1 MQLPKDEQ
9 CEDLD
14 VSVSEE
20 RRKNSNVPIQYTDTE
35 FDKLI
40 KTQKG
45 KELKFIKK
53 ADVKRPEDE

>member
-1 MQLPKDEQ
+1 LQLPKDEQ